1 MYVDNGV
8 RGFGRGWWQQDWPEA
23 EDHFVRNM
31 TRLTRVNASPQG
43 SQVVRLNDERLFEY
57 PWLYA
62 TQTGYC
68 DLSDE
73 ELDRAVTQS
82 LYSDAPLTAGF
93 WLEDH
98 PVRHSYHHLAKLRA
112 ALKLEPVEV

>member
-1 MYVDNGV
+1 VTKK
-8 RGFGRGWWQQDWPEA
+8 EA
-23 EDHFVRNM
+23 LELLLRNAQAAAEAI
-31 TRLTRVNASPQG
+31 RA
-43 SQVVRLNDERLFEY
+43 LN
-57 PWLYA
+57 
-62 TQTGYC
+62 
-68 DLSDE
+68 DE